1 MKFKKFGKA
10 LLMSALSAGAVLS
23 VTSCVQ
29 SYTVGF
35 LYVTGTVTAQTSGNG
50 IISGFKIDHNTGN
63 LVPINGLPVASGG
76 ANPGRAV
83 LLTGG
88 RFLYVLNRGVN
99 AEGGPNCTTADPCK
113 NSNITQF
120 AIGGN
125 GILSQQGTFFTQGNN
140 PFRIIADAAGG
151 FLYVLDHDAPTNSS
165 CALALGA
172 GVTSCG
178 DITSFKIDPTTG
190 RLTLVVNAQ
199 VTSASGAALAFFP
212 VPADPIDMVLT
223 SGYIL
228 TLSGTPG
235 TGDVAFPYTYSSSSG
250 QLTINQNSTQP
261 LNVKQGTAIVFGG
274 GLVYV
279 LDNEPITV
287 NGITSPSQI
296 LPFTVGTGGSL
307 QAQVSGA
314 VADDPTQ
321 SNPIYM
327 LFESKGK
334 FVYVANQGNNT
345 NTTGAQSG
353 IMGYIIDPSQ
363 HTLTNMPGS
372 PFGSGAGPQCLLE
385 DPSDNFIYT
394 ANFNDSTIT
403 GRVINQQTGDLTSL
417 RGTAAK
423 NFTLTGPA
431 AWCLVSGRTS

>member
-1 MKFKKFGKA
+1 MPP
-10 LLMSALSAGAVLS
+10 AVS
-23 VTSCVQ
+23 
-29 SYTVGF
+29 F
-35 LYVTGTVTAQTSGNG
+35 
-50 IISGFKIDHNTGN
+50 I
-63 LVPINGLPVASGG
+63 
-76 ANPGRAV
+76 
-83 LLTGG
+83 
-88 RFLYVLNRGVN
+88 
-99 AEGGPNCTTADPCK
+99 
-113 NSNITQF
+113 
-120 AIGGN
+120 
-125 GILSQQGTFFTQGNN
+125 
-140 PFRIIADAAGG
+140 
-151 FLYVLDHDAPTNSS
+151 VLDHDAPTNSS
-165 CALALGA
+165 CALALGS

-199 VTSASGAALAFFP
+199 VTSASGAALAYFP

>member
-83 LLTGG
+83 LLNGG

-99 AEGGPNCTTADPCK
+99 AEGGSNCTTLDPCK

-120 AIGGN
+120 SIGGN
-125 GILSQQGTFFTQGNN
+125 GILSQQAQFFTQGNN

-151 FLYVLDHDAPTNSS
+151 FLYVLDHDSPTDST
-165 CALALGA
+165 CALALGT

-178 DITSFKIDPTTG
+178 DITAFKIDPTTG

-199 VTSASGAALAFFP
+199 VTSASGAALPYFP
-212 VPADPIDMVLT
+212 VPANPIDMVLT

-228 TLSGTPG
+228 TLSGIPG
-235 TGDVAFPYTYSSSSG
+235 SGDVVFPYTYSSSSG
-250 QLTINQNSTQP
+250 QLTVNQNSTQP
-261 LNVKQGTAIVFGG
+261 INTKQSTAIIFGG
-274 GLVYV
+274 GFVYV

-287 NGITSPSQI
+287 SGITSPSQI
-296 LPFTVGTGGSL
+296 VPFTVGTGGSL

-314 VADDPTQ
+314 VADDPNQ

-327 LFESKGK
+327 LVESKGK

-345 NTTGAQSG
+345 NTTAAQSG
-353 IMGYIIDPSQ
+353 ITGYIIDPSQ
-363 HTLTNMPGS
+363 HTLGNMPGS
-372 PFGSGAGPQCLLE
+372 PFGSGAGPQCLIE
-385 DPSDNFIYT
+385 DPSNNFIYT

-403 GRVINQQTGDLTSL
+403 GHVINQQTGDLTSL
-417 RGTAAK
+417 RGAAAK
-423 NFTLTGPA
+423 NFQLTGPA